1 MAITNGYSTL
11 VALRQYL
18 KDAKTYTATTISFA
32 NATSKISDTD
42 FGLKRFLTGDIIEL
56 SGSTSNDGRY
66 NVATGGV
73 AAEIV
78 TTEAL
83 SDEVA
88 GDTVIISATSSA
100 DADPYDDNMLERA
113 VEAISR
119 AIDLIT
125 WRRFYAAT
133 ETRYYK
139 AERRDVLTVDD
150 LLSVTTLKTDM
161 DGDRTY
167 EDTWTTS
174 DYDLMPFNA
183 TLDSVP
189 YQSLEITPNGD
200 YSFPTIAKG
209 VELKGSF
216 GYSSTTPAPIEEAC
230 LLGASRLIQRKKTPL
245 GVSAAA
251 AVGELSVVVT
261 KLKADPD
268 FMGLISPYKRLY

>member
-1 MAITNGYSTL
+1 MTVTNGYTTL
-11 VALRQYL
+11 AEFRQYL

-32 NATSKISDTD
+32 NATSKIADSAL
-42 FGLKRFLTGDIIEL
+42 GLKRFQTGDIIEV
-56 SGSTSNDGRY
+56 SGTDSNDGSY
-66 NVATGGV
+66 TVATGNV

-78 TTEAL
+78 TSEAL
-83 SDEVA
+83 TDEAV
-88 GDTVIISATSSA
+88 GDTVIISAKISS
-100 DADPYDDNMLERA
+100 DADQYDDNMLERNIEA
-113 VEAISR
+113 VSR
-119 AIDLIT
+119 VIDLIT

-133 ETRYYK
+133 ETRYYT
-139 AERRDVLTVDD
+139 AERSDALVVDD
-150 LLSVTTLKTDM
+150 LLSVTTLKTDS

-183 TLDSVP
+183 TLDGAP
-189 YQSLEITPNGD
+189 YRSLEITPDGD

-216 GYSSTTPAPIEEAC
+216 GYSSTTPPPIEAAC
-230 LLGASRLIQRKKTPL
+230 LLGASRLYQRKSTPL

-251 AVGELSVVVT
+251 NLGQLQVIVT

-268 FMGLISPYKRLY
+268 FMGLVGPYTRIF